1 MYRVYL
7 LNVLAILREREYG
20 FTLFRIL
27 PALVQNTSV
36 SLVRYSAHLTSQTER
51 VVKQVTS

>member
-27 PALVQNTSV
+27 PALVQSTCV
-36 SLVRYSAHLTSQTER
+36 SLVRHSAHLTSQSER
-51 VVKQVTS
+51 AVKQVIS